1 MVKSLIKV
9 TLATLGWLRVGLDEL
24 KTFPTEMIFYNQ
36 SVINWSHFQFHV
48 EIGMLGAHSSHWEGQ
63 GSRAFLASHRVWIR
77 QGLGPISHK
86 KPASSQ
92 WWNHHSPSRPCHYSL
107 LDLMLKTPAKCNFPP
122 FPRHS
127 AQLQLSHKSFRE
139 GTSLF
144 LQTHQISK
152 ELTALSGVRAFQ
164 PFSLLQDISTYC
176 RCPK

>member
-9 TLATLGWLRVGLDEL
+9 TLATLGWLRAGLDEL

-48 EIGMLGAHSSHWEGQ
+48 EIGMLGTHSSCWEGQ

-77 QGLGPISHK
+77 QGSGPISHK

-92 WWNHHSPSRPCHYSL
+92 SWNHHSPSRPCHYSL

-144 LQTHQISK
+144 
-152 ELTALSGVRAFQ
+152 
-164 PFSLLQDISTYC
+164 
-176 RCPK
+176 